1 MANELPY
8 FRFIVQAW
16 QNGKIDMENYELK
29 GFFISV
35 CGFYWIQ
42 DCEITLSV
50 LKKKFPADENLIK
63 KLLDLTII
71 KHEKRHD
78 KIKIDFLLTQQRLL
92 SDKRNINKINGLKGS
107 EAKARLKQKVS
118 YKDKDKD
125 KDKDNS
131 QKSELNYD
139 FIDNK
144 FKPAFREW
152 VKYKNEIEKPFKIQM
167 VLEASYNEL
176 KQLSNGKPLD
186 AIKIVQFSVAM
197 NYQSLCLPN
206 KDFKLKSP
214 QTPLQTAI

>member
-42 DCEITLSV
+42 DCNITLSI
-50 LKKKFPADENLIK
+50 LKKKFPRDENLIK

-71 KHEKRHD
+71 KHENRHD

-92 SDKRNINKINGLKGS
+92 CEKRNTNKTNGLKGS
-107 EAKARLKQKVS
+107 QAKARLNQNVS

-139 FIDNK
+139 FIDDK

-152 VKYKNEIEKPFKIQM
+152 VKYKNETKKPFKIQM
-167 VLEASYNEL
+167 VIEAAYNEL
-176 KQLSNGKPLD
+176 RQLSNNKPLE
-186 AIKIVQFSVAM
+186 AIKIVQFSIGM
-197 NYQSLCLPN
+197 NYQSLCARN
-206 KDFKLKSP
+206 KDLKIKTV
-214 QTPLQTAI
+214 QTPLQIII